1 MTSGDFNMEAPQW
14 REEAGGTLVAE
25 TAKFTI
31 KVRRTARRQDVRFVV
46 LKRTDVLVGSGATG
60 DIAAAM
66 NAAETMAERLSVTRK
81 SNRPRLMVVDNDQEM
96 RDRG

>member
-1 MTSGDFNMEAPQW
+1 MEAPQW

-96 RDRG
+96 RDRR